1 MDQNERME
9 LDKLLFLILIFKFCL
24 WIIGFT
30 ILPQE
35 DKRDFMR
42 RKMNKVMKGKLR
54 MGLIWLQILIFN
66 FFMAMKIGKLG
77 ICLYL

>member
-24 WIIGFT
+24 WTIGFT
-30 ILPQE
+30 ILLQE

-54 MGLIWLQILIFN
+54 MGLKWLQILIFN
-66 FFMAMKIGKLG
+66 FFMAMKIG
-77 ICLYL
+77 